1 MKFLVQVPMIL
12 NETLRFYPPV
22 TSMSR
27 IIKKN
32 AQLKRLSLLHG
43 TELSLPTIMV
53 HRDPNI
59 WGNDANEYNPGRFA
73 EGVSNAAKV
82 PGSFFPFG
90 GGARV
95 CIGQNF
101 ALLEAKFALA
111 RILQRFSFELSPSYI
126 HAPRALVSLE
136 PQFGTPLI
144 LHRI

>member
-1 MKFLVQVPMIL
+1 MIL

-82 PGSFFPFG
+82 SGSFFPFG
-90 GGARV
+90 GGPRV

-101 ALLEAKFALA
+101 ALLEAKLALT

-136 PQFGTPLI
+136 PQFRTPLI
-144 LHRI
+144 LHKI